1 MSVTGR
7 RGSSR
12 SKPPEI
18 PAKLFDAEW
27 VAKQIKIPVKKWPL
41 NCYAIASA
49 ILQAGLLPEGRLC
62 YGHYFGEISAASIFA
77 SSNRLAPR
85 HGWIGLPH
93 GWVYDPTRWV
103 FTATPPKPELVSAL
117 AATGGGL
124 VPDYDLGGERFMQ
137 CHGHKTPPT
146 DEEIAKL
153 DPASQQPFNV
163 RFPRRLH
170 GLLRC
175 LFNRTSDLKIAHV
188 HYLGTRGPHFLGPLA
203 KPLYQFLVDNGQIAL
218 IPIDFRNEVLGPDP
232 QANTQVERWMRKLAK
247 IRDELREVSTEIND
261 LGGVTEDAKELM
273 DEVVELLSRR
283 V

>member
-12 SKPPEI
+12 SKPPGLN
-18 PAKLFDAEW
+18 AKLFDAEW
-27 VAKQIKIPVKKWPL
+27 LAKQIKIPVKKWPS

-49 ILQAGLLPEGRLC
+49 ILQTGLLPDGRLC
-62 YGHYFGEISAASIFA
+62 YGHYFGEISADSIFA
-77 SSNRLAPR
+77 SPNHVAPR
-85 HGWIGLPH
+85 HGWIRLPH

-103 FTATPPKPELVSAL
+103 FTASPPKPVLVAAL

-124 VPDYDLGGERFMQ
+124 MPDYDLGGERFMQ
-137 CHGHKTPPT
+137 IYGRKAPPT

-153 DPASQQPFNV
+153 DTFAQQPFNV
-163 RFPRRLH
+163 RFPRQLH

-188 HYLGTRGPHFLGPLA
+188 HYLATRGPHFLGELA
-203 KPLYQFLVDNGQIAL
+203 KPTYQFLVDNKQAAL

-232 QANTQVERWMRKLAK
+232 QADSQVERWTRKLAK
-247 IRDELREVSTEIND
+247 IRDELREVSTEINE
-261 LGGVTEDAKELM
+261 LGGVTEDCFEYLEDAITS
-273 DEVVELLSRR
+273 LSRR